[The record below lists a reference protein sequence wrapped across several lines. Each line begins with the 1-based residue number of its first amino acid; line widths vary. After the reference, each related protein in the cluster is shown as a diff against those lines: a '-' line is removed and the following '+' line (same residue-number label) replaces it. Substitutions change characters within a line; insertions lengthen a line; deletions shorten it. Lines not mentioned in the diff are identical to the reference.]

1 MTWLSFIELDKAVV
15 HVIRLASYLW
25 LRFQSVCP
33 LMPSLSSYCLVGLSL
48 TLDMWYLFMAAPA
61 KHSHC
66 SLPWTWGISFWALA
80 APAPLCCCKWQN
92 SIPFL
97 GWVIFHCRYLLCAC
111 VSLLN
116 VSLCSSILFPGSVTS
131 LITNGSNSFF
141 LVNYLSLFH

>member
-1 MTWLSFIELDKAVV
+1 MV
-15 HVIRLASYLW
+15 HVIRVASYLW
-25 LRFQSVCP
+25 LWFQSVCP
-33 LMPSLSSYCLVGLSL
+33 LMPSLSSYCLAGLSL

-80 APAPLCCCKWQN
+80 APGPLCCCKWQN

-131 LITNGSNSFF
+131 LITNGSNSFV
-141 LVNYLSLFH
+141 LVNYLSLFR